1 MLLLSWSHGTSIK
14 CRHGNNN
21 QFNYQNVVICYKC
34 VVFLVGTKEN
44 YPVIARCLL
53 CKRVNEKKQHSWLT
67 WFLLLPL
74 GWLAGPG
81 VESTDKGTV
90 FGFSCIIS
98 CYGNLARICRPMVSQ
113 PFPVP
118 PPVFLY
124 HPHQVC
130 IRMKEKH
137 RCLISLNVALL
148 KFILTA
154 HCEGN
159 WSYQEAEG
167 EGANKSADSWG
178 ITIQKTILLYSFCIM
193 FILLE

>member
-1 MLLLSWSHGTSIK
+1 MQAWEQQSIQLSKCSYLLQVRG
-14 CRHGNNN
+14 
-21 QFNYQNVVICYKC
+21 
-34 VVFLVGTKEN
+34 FLVGTKEN
-44 YPVIARCLL
+44 YPVIASCLL
-53 CKRVNEKKQHSWLT
+53 CKRINEKKQHSWLT

-130 IRMKEKH
+130 IRMKEKTQMSNFTECGFAEIYTH
-137 RCLISLNVALL
+137 CSLWRKLILSGSWRRRCQQICWFLRYHYTENNTVVFFLYNVHLAGVIRISNPLL
-148 KFILTA
+148 A
-154 HCEGN
+154 
-159 WSYQEAEG
+159 
-167 EGANKSADSWG
+167 
-178 ITIQKTILLYSFCIM
+178 
-193 FILLE
+193 